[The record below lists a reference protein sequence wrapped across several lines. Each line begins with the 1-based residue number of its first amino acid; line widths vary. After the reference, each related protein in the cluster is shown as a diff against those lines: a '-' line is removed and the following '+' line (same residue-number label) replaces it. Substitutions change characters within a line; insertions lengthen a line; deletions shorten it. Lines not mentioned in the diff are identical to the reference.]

1 MRKHDHE
8 IMKSYFG
15 TELVATR
22 NTSGMTQSQ
31 MAELLKMGNRSYI
44 DLDHGKTYCGVI
56 TIMLFLLY
64 VCVSLLDFLE
74 ELCEVLKLEHQQGN
88 TLLG

>member
-1 MRKHDHE
+1 
-8 IMKSYFG
+8 
-15 TELVATR
+15 
-22 NTSGMTQSQ
+22 
-31 MAELLKMGNRSYI
+31 MGNRSYI